1 MSDASKP
8 TAQEG
13 IKETSRKLRGNIAP
27 ELADANAF
35 VSDESYEL
43 LKFHGSYQGYDRDTA
58 TERKKQK
65 LDKEWEFM
73 LRLKIPGGR
82 LTAGQYLAL
91 DRLSDVCANGTLRIT
106 TRQSI
111 QYHSIL
117 KPQLKPLVRGI
128 CEELLSTLGGCGD
141 VVRNVVT
148 SPAPFATVKHRKLLE
163 DAYAIARAM
172 TPRTDSYAEIWL
184 DGEDIT
190 QTFEDGR
197 PNWIPEAIDEEGAD
211 PLYGATYMP
220 RKFKIALT
228 IPEDNCM
235 DIFTN
240 DLAIIAVW
248 EDYKEFA
255 PPLREGG
262 QGQAQSAQAEA
273 GGVVQHTPHDSLR
286 SSAPPQGGSI
296 LRGYNFYLGGGLGMT
311 HNKPETYPRLA
322 SPVCFVEP
330 QDLIA
335 AAQAVVKLQRDYGDR
350 TDRKHARLKYVMQ
363 EKGEAWAKQEL
374 EARLGKTL
382 EDVRPISPLVVPDHL
397 GWHAQGDG
405 KWFLGVP
412 IPDGRIRQYDH
423 EHYDADIR
431 GGLRAVIAQF
441 GMPVILMP
449 DNNIILYN
457 IEDKDKEQVESAL
470 CSFKIPLRE
479 SISDLRR
486 DFLACVALPT
496 CGKALAEGERASLPL
511 IGELEPLLAKYG
523 LERQRIAIRMT
534 GCPNGC
540 ARPYVGD
547 IGIVGRMPDHY
558 SLYIGG
564 DYECTRLNTKVFD
577 RVPLAHLP
585 TALEPMLALYAK
597 VRHENE
603 GFGDFC
609 TRYGIEQVKQV
620 AVEAL
625 GAEHKWAA

>member
-1 MSDASKP
+1 MTSSGKL
-8 TAQEG
+8 TEQETY
-13 IKETSRKLRGNIAP
+13 KAESHKLRGKISA
-27 ELADANAF
+27 ELADENAY

-73 LRLKIPGGR
+73 ARLKIPGGR

-91 DRLSDVCANGTLRIT
+91 DKLCDLCANGTLRIT

-111 QYHSIL
+111 QYHSVL
-117 KPQLKPLVRGI
+117 KADLKPLVRGI

-148 SPAPFATVKHRKLLE
+148 SPAPYATRKHARLLE
-163 DAYAIARAM
+163 DAVAIARAM
-172 TPRTDSYAEIWL
+172 TPRTDAYAEIWM
-184 DGEDIT
+184 DGEDVTKEFDDGRLDWIHNGIV
-190 QTFEDGR
+190 EDG
-197 PNWIPEAIDEEGAD
+197 DD
-211 PLYGATYMP
+211 PLYGAAYLS

-228 IPEDNCM
+228 IPEDNSM
-235 DIFTN
+235 DILTN

-248 EDYKEFA
+248 EEDALK
-255 PPLREGG
+255 
-262 QGQAQSAQAEA
+262 
-273 GGVVQHTPHDSLR
+273 
-286 SSAPPQGGSI
+286 
-296 LRGYNFYLGGGLGMT
+296 GYNFYLGGGLGMT

-322 SPVCFVEP
+322 TPVCFVEP
-330 QDLIA
+330 GDLMA

-350 TDRKHARLKYVMQ
+350 TDRKHARLKYVME
-363 EKGEAWAKQEL
+363 EKGTAWAKQEI
-374 EARLGKTL
+374 ETRLGKTL
-382 EDVRPISPLVVPDHL
+382 EDVRPMAPLVVPDHL

-412 IPDGRIRQYDH
+412 VPDGRIRQYDA
-423 EHYDADIR
+423 EHYNADIR
-431 GGLRAVIAQF
+431 GGLRDVIGRF
-441 GMPVILMP
+441 MMPIILTS
-449 DNNIILYN
+449 DNNILLYN
-457 IEDKDKEQVESAL
+457 IYEKDKIEIESIL
-470 CSFKIPLRE
+470 RSYNIPLRE
-479 SISDLRR
+479 EISNLRR

-496 CGKALAEGERASLPL
+496 CGKALAEGERVSLPL
-511 IGELEPLLAKYG
+511 IAQFEQLFTRHGVEND
-523 LERQRIAIRMT
+523 RIAVRLT

-564 DYECTRLNTKVFD
+564 DYACTRLNTKVFD
-577 RVPLAHLP
+577 RVPQEHL
-585 TALEPMLALYAK
+585 TTVLDPMLALYTK
-597 VRHENE
+597 NRHPGE

-620 AVEAL
+620 AVAAL
-625 GAEHKWAA
+625 GHEYKWAAA

>member
-1 MSDASKP
+1 MSSASKP
-8 TAQEG
+8 SAQEG
-13 IKETSRKLRGNIAP
+13 IKETSRKLRGNIAQ
-27 ELADANAF
+27 ELADANAY

-91 DRLSDVCANGTLRIT
+91 DKLSDVCANGTLRIT

-148 SPAPFATVKHRKLLE
+148 SPAPYATVKHHKLLK

-190 QTFEDGR
+190 RTFEDGR
-197 PNWIPEAIDEEGAD
+197 PNWIPETIDEPGVD

-240 DLAIIAVW
+240 DLAIISVW
-248 EDYKEFA
+248 EGE
-255 PPLREGG
+255 
-262 QGQAQSAQAEA
+262 S
-273 GGVVQHTPHDSLR
+273 
-286 SSAPPQGGSI
+286 

-374 EARLGKTL
+374 ETRLGKTL

-405 KWFLGVP
+405 KWFLGIP

-431 GGLRAVIAQF
+431 GGLRAVVAQF

-457 IEDKDKEQVESAL
+457 IEKECKEQIESVL
-470 CSFKIPLRE
+470 RSFKIPLRE
-479 SISDLRR
+479 NISDLRR

-511 IGELEPLLAKYG
+511 ISELEPLLARYG

-540 ARPYVGD
+540 ARPFVGD

-585 TALEPMLALYAK
+585 TALSPMLALYVK
-597 VRHENE
+597 ERHTSE

-609 TRYGIEQVKQV
+609 TRYGIEQVKQA